1 MGLTKLNLFGKK
13 DTVENNRVSTMDILK
28 TDSVEEYNQMMG
40 DKLVK
45 LMDLYKNIIVS
56 NHPEVDSLQPLQY
69 TVLMGQV
76 LFYLNTEKSD
86 RVNVNKSRIS
96 ISNHISIFGKLM
108 GYDTEDVL
116 DNPIDCA
123 QEEYIE
129 SICDS
134 IREVKGYEQILAIY
148 DKYLIL
154 NLLESFTPEQ
164 REMYKEQIN
173 SL

>member
-1 MGLTKLNLFGKK
+1 MTLAKLNLFGKK
-13 DTVENNRVSTMDILK
+13 EEAENKGISPSDILK
-28 TDSVEEYNQMMG
+28 TESVTEYNDVMG

-45 LMDLYKNIIVS
+45 LMELYKNIIVA

-76 LFYLNTEKSD
+76 LFYLNTEKDD
-86 RVNVNKSRIS
+86 RFNANKNRIS
-96 ISNHISIFGKLM
+96 ISNHINIFGKIM
-108 GYDTEDVL
+108 ECDVNDVL

-123 QEEYIE
+123 QEEYVE
-129 SICDS
+129 CICDS
-134 IREVKGYEQILAIY
+134 IRSVKGYEQILAIY

-164 REMYKEQIN
+164 RELYSKQIS